1 VPKSNYLENEL
12 INHVFRTATFSKP
25 SALYV
30 ALYTVTPSDA
40 GGGTECSGGGYA
52 RVSVPPLNANW
63 DATSGSNGKTAN
75 TAAVTFPTP
84 SGSWGSIVAFAILDA
99 SSSGNFLYWGPLTN
113 PKSVNNGDPAPK
125 FNIGQLTVTEG

>member
-1 VPKSNYLENEL
+1 MPKSNYLENEL

-125 FNIGQLTVTEG
+125 FNIGQLTVTEA

>member
-25 SALYV
+25 SAIYV

-63 DATSGSNGKTAN
+63 DATSGSDGKTAN

-99 SSSGNFLYWGPLTN
+99 SSGGNFLYWGPLTN
-113 PKSVNNGDPAPK
+113 AKTVNNGDPAPK
-125 FNIGQLTVTEG
+125 FNIGQLTVTEA

>member
-1 VPKSNYLENEL
+1 MPKSNYLENEL